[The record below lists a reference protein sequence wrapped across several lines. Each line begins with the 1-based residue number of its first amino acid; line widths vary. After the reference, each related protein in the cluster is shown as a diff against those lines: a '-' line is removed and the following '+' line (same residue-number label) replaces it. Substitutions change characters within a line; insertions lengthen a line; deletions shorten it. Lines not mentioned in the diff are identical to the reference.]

1 MTTRRGFLG
10 SLLAL
15 AAAPAIAGFVPTPVS
30 VAIDP
35 VRYINVLAYG
45 ADPIGRTD
53 STRAFQQA
61 IDAAA
66 GSGTV
71 HFPAREH
78 TAYATATTFDYSESQ
93 ASHRA

>member
-1 MTTRRGFLG
+1 
-10 SLLAL
+10 
-15 AAAPAIAGFVPTPVS
+15 
-30 VAIDP
+30 
-35 VRYINVLAYG
+35 VLDYG

-71 HFPAREH
+71 HFPARGTYRIRH
-78 TAYATATTFDYSESQ
+78 SNYF
-93 ASHRA
+93 

>member
-30 VAIDP
+30 VAI
-35 VRYINVLAYG
+35 
-45 ADPIGRTD
+45 GRTD

-71 HFPAREH
+71 HFPAGTYRIRH
-78 TAYATATTFDYSESQ
+78 SNYF
-93 ASHRA
+93 

>member
-1 MTTRRGFLG
+1 
-10 SLLAL
+10 
-15 AAAPAIAGFVPTPVS
+15 
-30 VAIDP
+30 

-71 HFPAREH
+71 HFPAGTYRIRH
-78 TAYATATTFDYSESQ
+78 SNYF
-93 ASHRA
+93 